1 MGLYQGNN
9 SLAQGP
15 KQYLVLLLLKTEKGN
30 LSWNLLWYVNIS
42 VVKLWNLKD
51 NDSTTCGNLLQH
63 SKIGTAWGAL
73 FGSNS
78 NKRWGP
84 RCGHYSSDPLGHYW
98 SQVWV
103 LGQVLRPQG
112 DHKWETWTGVSSLWP
127 AWNDLVRGHY
137 FSRTRINA
145 GTKIRL
151 LFKLSNGQLLKSGLG
166 PLARYG
172 THQETISGRP
182 EQKYLLSEQRLECP
196 AEGPLFKP
204 VCFCK
209 FQIAYPDR

>member
-1 MGLYQGNN
+1 MVIFF
-9 SLAQGP
+9 S
-15 KQYLVLLLLKTEKGN
+15 
-30 LSWNLLWYVNIS
+30 I
-42 VVKLWNLKD
+42 
-51 NDSTTCGNLLQH
+51 
-63 SKIGTAWGAL
+63 
-73 FGSNS
+73 
-78 NKRWGP
+78 P
-84 RCGHYSSDPLGHYW
+84 RSEWPGGHYLDQIPINAGGRDAATIQVIPWAIIEVRSGSLVRYCTHKEIISGRPEQVYLPSD
-98 SQVWV
+98 Q
-103 LGQVLRPQG
+103 
-112 DHKWETWTGVSSLWP
+112 

-145 GTKIRL
+145 WTKIRL